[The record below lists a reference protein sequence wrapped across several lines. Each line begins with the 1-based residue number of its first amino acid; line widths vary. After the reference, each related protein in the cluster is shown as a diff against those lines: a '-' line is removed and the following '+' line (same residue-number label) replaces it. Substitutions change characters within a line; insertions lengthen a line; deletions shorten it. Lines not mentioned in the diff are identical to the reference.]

1 MTCKDPAWMH
11 FNTSDFDTSSFDL
24 SSFDTNKS
32 GFIPEGNDPQSGA
45 RKGEEEETFYP
56 AGTECYRDPSQGSC
70 FLFGNSGSGL
80 VRQFNKSSPNQY
92 AYTGPL
98 SMSKSCDQ
106 IWILNNAIQY
116 SSENPG
122 VFTDAYCYLP
132 WIAAMYGMKLSENYT
147 SKASCG
153 KTIGNRSNINLE
165 DCMGQDVENLA
176 KECQDN
182 QKCKNKFNPT
192 GLNLTAYGYYTSGR
206 RFRKCDFTFKD
217 GNGTVWDECK
227 LESEEGYAY
236 NIYTCRVSRPF
247 FDYLNQFAFPRTLMG
262 IHFRVPTTAR
272 ESIRTL

>member
-11 FNTSDFDTSSFDL
+11 SSIE
-24 SSFDTNKS
+24 STPGN
-32 GFIPEGNDPQSGA
+32 FIPDGKVPQGK
-45 RKGEEEETFYP
+45 REETFYP

-80 VRQFNKSSPNQY
+80 VRQFNKSSPSQY

-106 IWILNNAIQY
+106 IWILDNAIQY

-147 SKASCG
+147 SKESCG
-153 KTIGNRSNINLE
+153 RTIGNRSNINLE
-165 DCMGQDVENLA
+165 DCMGQDVELLT
-176 KECQDN
+176 KECKEDQA
-182 QKCKNKFNPT
+182 CINKFRPT
-192 GLNLTAYGYYTSGR
+192 GLDETSYYGEYRSGR

-217 GNGTVWDECK
+217 VNGTVWDECK
-227 LESEEGYAY
+227 LQSEEGYAY
-236 NIYTCRVSRPF
+236 NIYTCRVGKF
-247 FDYLNQFAFPRTLMG
+247 FSD
-262 IHFRVPTTAR
+262 
-272 ESIRTL
+272 

>member
-1 MTCKDPAWMH
+1 MTCKDPAWMRSDSNSY
-11 FNTSDFDTSSFDL
+11 FN
-24 SSFDTNKS
+24 
-32 GFIPEGNDPQSGA
+32 
-45 RKGEEEETFYP
+45 EETFYP

-106 IWILNNAIQY
+106 IWILDRAIQY

-132 WIAAMYGMKLSENYT
+132 WIAAVYGMKLSENYT
-147 SKASCG
+147 SKESCA

-165 DCMGQDVENLA
+165 DCLGQDVELLT
-176 KECQDN
+176 KECKEDEACI
-182 QKCKNKFNPT
+182 QKHRAT
-192 GLNLTAYGYYTSGR
+192 GIYESYYGPGEYISGR

-217 GNGTVWDECK
+217 ENGTVWDECK
-227 LESEEGYAY
+227 LFSEEGYAY
-236 NIYTCRVSRPF
+236 NIYTCRVGIF
-247 FDYLNQFAFPRTLMG
+247 FSD
-262 IHFRVPTTAR
+262 
-272 ESIRTL
+272 

>member
-24 SSFDTNKS
+24 SSFDANES

-80 VRQFNKSSPNQY
+80 VREFNKSSPNQH

-106 IWILNNAIQY
+106 IWILDRAIQY
-116 SSENPG
+116 GSENPG

-153 KTIGNRSNINLE
+153 KTIGNKSNINLE
-165 DCMGQDVENLA
+165 VCKGQDVELFYKECSPQSPCYDDNLA
-176 KECQDN
+176 
-182 QKCKNKFNPT
+182 T
-192 GLNLTAYGYYTSGR
+192 GLIESVYVYRGMRYSSGR
-206 RFRKCDFTFKD
+206 RIRNCDFTFKEVLD
-217 GNGTVWDECK
+217 NGVIDVWDECR
-227 LESEEGYAY
+227 LFSEEGYAY
-236 NIYTCRVSRPF
+236 NIYICKVS
-247 FDYLNQFAFPRTLMG
+247 
-262 IHFRVPTTAR
+262 
-272 ESIRTL
+272 